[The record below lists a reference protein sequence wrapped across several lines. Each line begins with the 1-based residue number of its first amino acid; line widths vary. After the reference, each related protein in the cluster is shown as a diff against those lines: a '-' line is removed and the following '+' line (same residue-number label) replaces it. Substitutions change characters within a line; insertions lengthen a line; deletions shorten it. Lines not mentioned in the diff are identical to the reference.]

1 MSRYESDVLNI
12 MQCIAVLTVVA
23 SHSILTPPPSL
34 FWQYVLKFIGSF
46 FMAIFMLL
54 SGYLFFHSRYSNFLD
69 HIKKKASRLL
79 VPYIIISSPFFLP
92 RVLLNNFNSVKIQ
105 FSCSAFLNNLIYPWD
120 NVITQFWF
128 LPTLFLLFL
137 IAPILKYSNNS
148 IVDACWL
155 IVGVLAHCYSLFSD
169 IKIFNITGVLFYMV
183 YFILGYMIAKYKAVL
198 QRFVYYDYQTLI
210 IIAVLNT
217 AYLILVSNEA
227 IKFLLSLVNSY
238 FVMLIAIFYVNKEY
252 KFLDFCNGYYY
263 HIYLLSWLPLK
274 IVVILGYKILH
285 INSEF
290 LYLIE
295 FIAGVFVPLKLKAV
309 TNLLLRK

>member
-1 MSRYESDVLNI
+1 MNKKESNILNI
-12 MQCIAVLTVVA
+12 MQCIAVLLVVA
-23 SHSILTPPPSL
+23 GHSIETPSPSL
-34 FWQYVLKFIGSF
+34 FWQYVHKFIYSF
-46 FMAIFMLL
+46 HMPLFMLL

-79 VPYIIISSPFFLP
+79 VPYVIISSLFFLP
-92 RVLLNNFNSVKIQ
+92 RVLLNNFNSVKVQ

-128 LPTLFLLFL
+128 LPTL
-137 IAPILKYSNNS
+137 
-148 IVDACWL
+148 CL
-155 IVGVLAHCYSLFSD
+155 IVGVLVHCYSLFSD

-198 QRFVYYDYQTLI
+198 QRFVYYNCQTLI

-217 AYLILVSNEA
+217 AYLILESNDA

-238 FVMLIAIFYVNKEY
+238 FVMLTAIFYVNKEY

-274 IVVILGYKILH
+274 IVIILGYKILH

-295 FIAGVFVPLKLKAV
+295 FIAGVFIPLKLKAV

>member
-79 VPYIIISSPFFLP
+79 VPYIIISSLFFLP

-263 HIYLLSWLPLK
+263 HIYLCRLK
-274 IVVILGYKILH
+274 
-285 INSEF
+285 
-290 LYLIE
+290 
-295 FIAGVFVPLKLKAV
+295 
-309 TNLLLRK
+309 